1 MERTPYTKAEVEKLI
16 TEKNAVGSKKSRL
29 EGTRI
34 FSLVS
39 TLTMLLRV
47 VLTYFHFLLN
57 YRIFVN
63 TGYVRSALEE
73 WLPLQKEF
81 DQFASRLSEKRSAQT
96 VSTTDSSGGKSKN
109 TR

>member
-39 TLTMLLRV
+39 TLTMTY
-47 VLTYFHFLLN
+47 LTWCQLY
-57 YRIFVN
+57 Y
-63 TGYVRSALEE
+63 
-73 WLPLQKEF
+73 
-81 DQFASRLSEKRSAQT
+81 
-96 VSTTDSSGGKSKN
+96 
-109 TR
+109 